1 MIEELLDYVKKS
13 DLEKGLEYSEK
24 KVNYVGTS
32 IDGEEVVHNFVVAS
46 EHTSKSY
53 IVTVVENEEEEILD
67 IDCTCPQFLLT
78 DSCKHVAA
86 VLVKYQG
93 EMFFTNRKEKG
104 DLQNQKMSLNLL
116 EQIRNVVINHKS
128 VVKKEAQLVPYL
140 KLEQHYR
147 YYGYSGKRQL
157 FERVF

>member
-53 IVTVVENEEEEILD
+53 IVTVVENEEEELLD
-67 IDCTCPQFLLT
+67 IDCT
-78 DSCKHVAA
+78 
-86 VLVKYQG
+86 
-93 EMFFTNRKEKG
+93 
-104 DLQNQKMSLNLL
+104 
-116 EQIRNVVINHKS
+116 
-128 VVKKEAQLVPYL
+128 
-140 KLEQHYR
+140 
-147 YYGYSGKRQL
+147 
-157 FERVF
+157 